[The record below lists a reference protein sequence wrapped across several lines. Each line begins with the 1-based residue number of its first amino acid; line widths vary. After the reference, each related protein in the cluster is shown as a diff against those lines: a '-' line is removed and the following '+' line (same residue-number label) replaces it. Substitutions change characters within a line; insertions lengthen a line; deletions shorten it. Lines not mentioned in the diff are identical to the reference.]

1 MLLVLEDDG
10 WVAYFLH
17 RPLGRGWLE
26 VLLAVADRAAV
37 EQDYHDVKEVH
48 GAGQQQL
55 RHYWANVAAF
65 HLNLWGAH
73 VGGTVGV
80 AARGGSAAR
89 SEGTARGTTRSDGF
103 FARRPLQRPEA
114 VRGCGKNFGACGRAG
129 CAR

>member
-1 MLLVLEDDG
+1 MTKTFKTFLATYRPAGGLIRVVLVREDDG
-10 WVAYFLH
+10 WVAYFCTDPGA
-17 RPLGRGWLE
+17 RVAE

-37 EQDYHDVKEVH
+37 EQDYHDLKEVH
-48 GAGQQQL
+48 GAGQQQV

-65 HLNLWGAH
+65 HLNH

-89 SEGTARGTTRSDGF
+89 SEGQPVGRPGATA

-114 VRGCGKNFGACGRAG
+114 
-129 CAR
+129 